1 MNYEQ
6 KNALLAGILGV
17 LGFMAAAFGGLFYL
31 FDREPWQAV
40 VAAAGILLMGL
51 GAFADN

>member
-6 KNALLAGILGV
+6 KNAMLAGIFGGI
-17 LGFMAAAFGGLFYL
+17 GFVALVFGGLFYM

-40 VAAAGILLMGL
+40 VAVAGILLMGL

>member
-6 KNALLAGILGV
+6 KNALIAGILGT
-17 LGFMAAAFGGLFYL
+17 LGFAALVFGGLFFFFL
-31 FDREPWQAV
+31 REPWQMAV
-40 VAAAGILLMGL
+40 AVAGILLMGL

>member
-6 KNALLAGILGV
+6 KNALIAGVLGILGFV
-17 LGFMAAAFGGLFYL
+17 VAVFGGLFYL
-31 FDREPWQAV
+31 LDREPWQAV
-40 VAAAGILLMGL
+40 VAAAGILLMSL

>member
-6 KNALLAGILGV
+6 KNALIANILGC
-17 LGFMAAAFGGLFYL
+17 LGFVVMVFGGLFYL
-31 FDREPWQAV
+31 LDREPWQAV
-40 VAAAGILLMGL
+40 VSAAGILLMGL

>member
-6 KNALLAGILGV
+6 KNAPLAGVLNGV
-17 LGFMAAAFGGLFYL
+17 SFVAMIFGGLFYL
-31 FDREPWQAV
+31 LDREPWQAI
-40 VAAAGILLMGL
+40 VAVIGILLMGL

>member
-6 KNALLAGILGV
+6 KNALLAGVFGV
-17 LGFMAAAFGGLFYL
+17 LGFMVMIFGGALFFFL
-31 FDREPWQAV
+31 RESWQMVIAIV
-40 VAAAGILLMGL
+40 GILLMGL